1 MTPHP
6 LLSQLV
12 ASPSAL
18 VVEPSLADAAFIA
31 SVLAT
36 TPFQV
41 TMATD
46 FRHAKALLEE
56 RLPTLLITEIRLGAF
71 NGLHLVLRSRTD
83 SPETAALVTSEM
95 RDPVLE
101 REAESLGATF
111 VQKPLTE
118 KELKAAIYRTVLQP
132 VVSRGVDVIRAP
144 FERRHEERRR
154 GIAAAAGPD
163 RRIAERRLDLASV
176 VRRAIYG

>member
-1 MTPHP
+1 MTAHP
-6 LLSQLV
+6 LLSPLV

-31 SVLAT
+31 SVLAGT
-36 TPFQV
+36 AFHV

-46 FRHAKALLEE
+46 FREAKALLEE
-56 RLPTLLITEIRLGAF
+56 RPPTLLITEIRLGAY

-83 SPETAALVTSEM
+83 SPETAALVTSEV

-111 VQKPLTE
+111 LSKPLVE
-118 KELKAAIYRTVLQP
+118 KELKAAIYRTALQP
-132 VVSRGVDVIRAP
+132 IARRGVDPIRPP
-144 FERRHEERRR
+144 FERRLHERRL
-154 GIAAAAGPD
+154 GVVAAAVPD
-163 RRIAERRLDLASV
+163 RRIAERRVDLAAV
-176 VRRAIYG
+176 MRRAIYG